1 MQTKIA
7 RSVAIVPL
15 KPLSTASRPRQKA
28 ICRPK
33 EVYL

>member
-7 RSVAIVPL
+7 RPVATAPL
-15 KPLSTASRPRQKA
+15 KSLATASRPRPKA

>member
-7 RSVAIVPL
+7 RSVAIAPL
-15 KPLSTASRPRQKA
+15 KSLVIASRPRPKA
-28 ICRPK
+28 NCRPK

>member
-7 RSVAIVPL
+7 RSVAIAPL
-15 KPLSTASRPRQKA
+15 KSLATTSRPRPKA